1 MNTLKNLLQSIG
13 KLNPAE
19 LQKALDHTLPLTLKK
34 NEYLLKEGQRAR
46 HIYFIEEGYLR
57 SYEIVEGI
65 EKTMNFGKP
74 RKFMTNWESYDSGN
88 PSPESIQAI
97 TDCRVVKIAKINL
110 ETLSQEIPQLA
121 HLQNLMFQEIFRCK
135 EDRMKGF
142 IQKKAI
148 ERYKQFV
155 TSNPDLVQV
164 VSVNHLSS
172 YLGVAPE
179 TLSRIR
185 SKVVF

>member
-1 MNTLKNLLQSIG
+1 MNTLENLLQSIG
-13 KLNPAE
+13 KLNPVE
-19 LQKALDHTLPLTLKK
+19 LQKALDHTFPLTFKK
-34 NEYLLKEGQRAR
+34 NEHLLKEGQTAK
-46 HIYFIEEGYLR
+46 HVYFIEEGYLR

-74 RKFMTNWESYDSGN
+74 KKFMTNLESYGSGN

-97 TDCRVVKIAKINL
+97 TDCRVVKIAKTDL
-110 ETLSQEIPQLA
+110 EALSQEIPQLA
-121 HLQNLMFQEIFRCK
+121 HLQNLLFQEIFRCK

-142 IQKKAI
+142 IQQKAI
-148 ERYKQFV
+148 DRYKHFV

-172 YLGVAPE
+172 YLGIAPE